1 MPDGRSVTLIGN
13 QELNHLINMKQIS
26 FSAAVAVPVLRLA
39 ICGLLIAT
47 AIQSVNARESGAIFA
62 TSAADGG
69 RLIIKRSPLLGY
81 KSRVDLTIDGKPA
94 GTLSRGHTY
103 DRYITPGRHVLVASP
118 SRGGDSRTVLDVRAG
133 ETYSYIA
140 SYNVNR
146 LVLTPASGS
155 R

>member
-1 MPDGRSVTLIGN
+1 
-13 QELNHLINMKQIS
+13 MKQIS

-81 KSRVDLTIDGKPA
+81 KSRVDVTIDGKAA

-146 LVLTPASGS
+146 LVLTLASGS

>member
-1 MPDGRSVTLIGN
+1 
-13 QELNHLINMKQIS
+13 MKQTS
-26 FSAAVAVPVLRLA
+26 FSIPFAVPVWRLA
-39 ICGLLIAT
+39 ICGLLIAS
-47 AIQSVNARESGAIFA
+47 ANQSVNARESNSSNQSGAIFA

-69 RLIIKRSPLLGY
+69 RLIIRRSPVLGY

-94 GTLSRGHTY
+94 GMLGRGHTY
-103 DRYITPGRHVLVASP
+103 DRYITPGRHILTASP

-133 ETYSYIA
+133 ETYSYSA

-146 LVLTPASGS
+146 LVLTPLTGS